1 MRDGRFPTLLTMAA
15 PFSLTTRLMSH
26 GRDITR
32 KILTITSRGR
42 KIAGRGWEV
51 ADRSLHTHLVHARVD
66 RTNRSGR
73 LNKFVLVTC
82 LINFPV
88 N

>member
-1 MRDGRFPTLLTMAA
+1 MSDGRFPTLLTMAA
-15 PFSLTTRLMSH
+15 PFA
-26 GRDITR
+26 
-32 KILTITSRGR
+32 TITSRGR

-51 ADRSLHTHLVHARVD
+51 ADRSLHTHLVHVRID
-66 RTNRSGR
+66 RINRSRR

-82 LINFPV
+82 LMNFPI